1 MTDEKI
7 VTPVVAPVAV
17 ITQAIPAIVAATKAV
32 APAPAAAP
40 VLSQAPAMTA
50 TDVKPA
56 VDKAGSIAAPILV
69 DKK

>member
-7 VTPVVAPVAV
+7 VTPVVAPAAV
-17 ITQAIPAIVAATKAV
+17 IPQGIPAIVDATKAV
-32 APAPAAAP
+32 VTAPAAGP

-50 TDVKPA
+50 TDVKPV
-56 VDKAGSIAAPILV
+56 VDKVGSIAAPILV

>member
-7 VTPVVAPVAV
+7 VTPVVAPAAV
-17 ITQAIPAIVAATKAV
+17 ISQAMPAMVDATMGVVPAV
-32 APAPAAAP
+32 EAGP

-50 TDVKPA
+50 SDVKPV
-56 VDKAGSIAAPILV
+56 VDKASSVIAPILV